1 MSYNYKK
8 YKKHKTLELLKDTL
22 KQITENSNEW
32 IKFLNTASNMYKYS
46 SLNQILIYAQNPNA
60 IACTDLSTWNKIG
73 KWINK
78 GSKGI
83 AIINNSDDLYN
94 SDLKYIF
101 DISNTSDKRDID
113 KKDIKK
119 YYIWNISNNYNHI
132 INKFK
137 NFCGYKDNKETIV
150 KNEDEFAKEII
161 AVIDNVINNTYNS
174 EFYNSISNYINNTNL
189 EKLSNN
195 EIQEIFKDILIS
207 SCQYMVLK
215 RCSVK
220 NPEKYIDIN
229 KFNNINLFNTRRAL
243 TSLQNQINSFSYVFK
258 VRSGKVRILLGS
270 TQKCGAGTNIQD
282 RLVALHHL
290 DCPWRPSDLEQREGR
305 ILRYGNR
312 NPEVSILRYVTE
324 NTFDAYNW
332 SIVETKQK
340 FISQIMTSK
349 TPMRSMED
357 IDETALSY
365 AEVKALATGDP
376 RIKEKMD
383 LDVEVSKLKVM
394 FSNYQNQKYEMEDK
408 LVSYYPTEIAKVKET
423 IELMKKDCS
432 ILNNNIISEDN
443 FNINIDGT
451 NYNKRK
457 DAGNA
462 LYSLCKSYNQEYGK
476 LCVGNYR
483 GFDLYLYTQSSD
495 FKIDIKN
502 NLAYT
507 VTLENS
513 EIGNIVRINNVI
525 NSIED
530 KLQANI
536 QKLENLKKQKSYVEN
551 EVKKPFPKEK
561 EYKEKVKRLSILNSE
576 LNKDNTKS
584 NIDKSKNISI
594 VR

>member
-1 MSYNYKK
+1 MS
-8 YKKHKTLELLKDTL
+8 
-22 KQITENSNEW
+22 
-32 IKFLNTASNMYKYS
+32 
-46 SLNQILIYAQNPNA
+46 
-60 IACTDLSTWNKIG
+60 
-73 KWINK
+73 
-78 GSKGI
+78 
-83 AIINNSDDLYN
+83 
-94 SDLKYIF
+94 IF
-101 DISNTSDKRDID
+101 
-113 KKDIKK
+113 
-119 YYIWNISNNYNHI
+119 
-132 INKFK
+132 
-137 NFCGYKDNKETIV
+137 
-150 KNEDEFAKEII
+150 
-161 AVIDNVINNTYNS
+161 
-174 EFYNSISNYINNTNL
+174 
-189 EKLSNN
+189 
-195 EIQEIFKDILIS
+195 
-207 SCQYMVLK
+207 
-215 RCSVK
+215 
-220 NPEKYIDIN
+220 
-229 KFNNINLFNTRRAL
+229 
-243 TSLQNQINSFSYVFK
+243 
-258 VRSGKVRILLGS
+258 
-270 TQKCGAGTNIQD
+270 
-282 RLVALHHL
+282 
-290 DCPWRPSDLEQREGR
+290 
-305 ILRYGNR
+305 
-312 NPEVSILRYVTE
+312 RYVTE

-408 LVSYYPTEIAKVKET
+408 LVSYYPTEIARVRET

-451 NYNKRK
+451 SYNKRK

-507 VTLENS
+507 VTLENN
-513 EIGNIVRINNVI
+513 EVGNIVRINNVI

-530 KLQANI
+530 KLENNI
-536 QKLENLKKQKSYVEN
+536 QKLENLKKQKLYVEN
-551 EVKKPFPKEK
+551 EIKKPFPKEK

-576 LNKDNTKS
+576 LNENNKN
-584 NIDKSKNISI
+584 NNKNIQLE
-594 VR
+594 R